1 MRRRVESAVKED
13 EVKGILTI
21 SAEGYAA
28 AYEYLDDNGLLCT
41 RQRNINNSDCVL
53 LATFD
58 ATDETLQVRRLLSM
72 AHGCTRGVQG
82 IEDGHVS
89 FAMDNQHTCRAL

>member
-1 MRRRVESAVKED
+1 MQRRVEDAVKED
-13 EVKGILTI
+13 DVKGILTI

-41 RQRNINNSDCVL
+41 RQLNINNSDCVL

-58 ATDETLQVRRLLSM
+58 ETDAILQVRRSLV
-72 AHGCTRGVQG
+72 HGTWM
-82 IEDGHVS
+82 H
-89 FAMDNQHTCRAL
+89 